1 MLRDDSTTIKQFT
14 LRSDIERGL
23 RQSGARIHGS
33 GTDLTTGIMDISFD
47 VDGIAYRL
55 DLRRVER
62 NDRED

>member
-1 MLRDDSTTIKQFT
+1 MELSNLTQLR
-14 LRSDIERGL
+14 LRSTIERFL
-23 RQSGARIHGS
+23 RNEGANIHGA

-62 NDRED
+62 NDR